1 MNTKALMEAVFFK
14 ELALLKRYWLNSLI
28 SVISI
33 ILLFTLLF
41 LGYSGL
47 AGGTKDYANGLMQ
60 LLTGYILTILALFFF
75 QDIAQNLS
83 TEAAEGVLEIL
94 YMSPFGYLR
103 VCGARLFISFF
114 WNILMI
120 GGVSAILILIT
131 GQPFH
136 ADLSVL
142 LPMML
147 LFLVPMIGLSFALGG
162 LQLIFK
168 KLDSMMGLLQYLLA
182 AFVALPVDGAFFW
195 TRLLPGVLPAYLARQ
210 IASGGYTRASLPSDA
225 LIQTIL
231 VSAVYL
237 IAGLCI
243 FLLCEKKAKKDGHLA
258 HY

>member
-1 MNTKALMEAVFFK
+1 MKPLIQAVFFK
-14 ELALLKRYWLNSLI
+14 EWALLTRYWLNSLI

-33 ILLFTLLF
+33 IILFVLLF

-47 AGGTKDYANGLMQ
+47 AGGSANYQSGLSH
-60 LLTGYILTILALFFF
+60 LLIGYILTILALFFF

-94 YMSPFGYLR
+94 YMSPYGYLR
-103 VCGARLFISFF
+103 VSLTRLIISFF

-120 GGVSAILILIT
+120 SAVSVILILIS
-131 GQPFH
+131 GNPFD
-136 ADLSVL
+136 ADLRTL

-162 LQLIFK
+162 LQLLFK

-182 AFVALPVDGAFFW
+182 AFVALPVSGGFLWA
-195 TRLLPGVLPAYLARQ
+195 RLLPGVLPAHLAREIAAAGSTGFQ
-210 IASGGYTRASLPSDA
+210 IPPDLLVQS
-225 LIQTIL
+225 IL
-231 VSAVYL
+231 VSACYL
-237 IAGLCI
+237 ILGFILFA
-243 FLLCEKKAKKDGHLA
+243 LCEKKAKKEGRLA